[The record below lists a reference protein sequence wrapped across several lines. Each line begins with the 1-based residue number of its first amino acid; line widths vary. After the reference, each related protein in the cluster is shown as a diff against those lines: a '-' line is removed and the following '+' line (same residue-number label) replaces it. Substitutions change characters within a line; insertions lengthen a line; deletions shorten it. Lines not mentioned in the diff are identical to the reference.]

1 MGFTGTCTL
10 QWMAEEKSANHYN
23 LNFAIPCICK
33 VHAFHR
39 LSKGCHTPAPPK
51 CKDKYPLHVPLR
63 LHHKKTLAHP
73 DPPWQS
79 QLMMQHLVLSPTG
92 QTLLT
97 CHTDR
102 GMGQHSTLRERHILP
117 ASLTKSRD
125 WEQSTH
131 LLNFRLD
138 VQKTRQFSDLFSTL
152 CQ

>member
-1 MGFTGTCTL
+1 
-10 QWMAEEKSANHYN
+10 MAEEKSANHYN

-39 LSKGCHTPAPPK
+39 LSKRCHTPAPPK

-79 QLMMQHLVLSPTG
+79 QLMMQHLVLSPT
-92 QTLLT
+92 LLT

-102 GMGQHSTLRERHILP
+102 GMGQHSTLRERH
-117 ASLTKSRD
+117 SSCLTD
-125 WEQSTH
+125 EEQ
-131 LLNFRLD
+131 RL
-138 VQKTRQFSDLFSTL
+138 RAINTL
-152 CQ
+152 AQLQSGCAKKPPVLRPL